1 MKSKTLHEITLLLEE
16 IFSKNWN
23 CSTLKY
29 NEDMNFRL
37 GIQTKVQLVQPNEP
51 DQPDLNLTRILTLRA
66 NATRLNPSL
75 DPGLGAQPNQK
86 TGGIQIGFIKY
97 IIGLN
102 PILNPI

>member
-1 MKSKTLHEITLLLEE
+1 M
-16 IFSKNWN
+16 
-23 CSTLKY
+23 LKY

-75 DPGLGAQPNQK
+75 DPEGP
-86 TGGIQIGFIKY
+86 T
-97 IIGLN
+97 
-102 PILNPI
+102 